1 MCIASKV
8 GNVVDIAKE
17 AIDHG
22 KVSVPF
28 LMSQKDTSFYDI
40 IYLLQRVNYRIIV
53 TQIKVVFSQ
62 SKCNQ
67 SAPTSKDYYQSEL
80 YSISNE

>member
-1 MCIASKV
+1 M

-40 IYLLQRVNYRIIV
+40 IKFYLLQRVNYRIIV
-53 TQIKVVFSQ
+53 TQIKVGFSQ
-62 SKCNQ
+62 SKCIQ
-67 SAPTSKDYYQSEL
+67 SALERLLPIGVVLHIK
-80 YSISNE
+80 

>member
-1 MCIASKV
+1 M

-28 LMSQKDTSFYDI
+28 LMSQKDTSFYDNLFAATCKLS
-40 IYLLQRVNYRIIV
+40 YHSY
-53 TQIKVVFSQ
+53 
-62 SKCNQ
+62 
-67 SAPTSKDYYQSEL
+67 AD
-80 YSISNE
+80 

>member
-1 MCIASKV
+1 M

-22 KVSVPF
+22 KVTVPF

-67 SAPTSKDYYQSEL
+67 SALERLLPIGVVLHIK
-80 YSISNE
+80 

>member
-28 LMSQKDTSFYDI
+28 LMSQKDTSFMT
-40 IYLLQRVNYRIIV
+40 YLLQRVHYRIIV

-80 YSISNE
+80 YSISNK

>member
-8 GNVVDIAKE
+8 GNVVDIAKK

-28 LMSQKDTSFYDI
+28 LMSQKKPLFMT
-40 IYLLQRVNYRIIV
+40 YLLQRVNYRIIV

-67 SAPTSKDYYQSEL
+67 SALERLLPIGVVLHIK
-80 YSISNE
+80 

>member
-1 MCIASKV
+1 M

-22 KVSVPF
+22 KVSV
-28 LMSQKDTSFYDI
+28 LLIIHKDTFFFYHI
-40 IYLLQRVNYRIIV
+40 FAVNYRITV

-62 SKCNQ
+62 SISVTNQ
-67 SAPTSKDYYQSEL
+67 CPR
-80 YSISNE
+80 